1 MPNNNNESAEINDA
15 WIPELFKKKK
25 PVFITQAPKKTD
37 ADSKHNKL
45 GAISELWISNL
56 FKVIIH
62 TPIRIPY
69 LNSIT

>member
-45 GAISELWISNL
+45 VVSHFETQG
-56 FKVIIH
+56 
-62 TPIRIPY
+62 
-69 LNSIT
+69 